1 MKIMNIW
8 VTGMCLWVL
17 AGACTNDNGNYRYS
31 TLNSVKIE
39 GLEEIYNVDQMDTLK
54 IETLKL
60 NFQVE
65 ETDELDFEWKVNDKV
80 ISTERFCR
88 GVMTEVPR
96 NANYAGVLCV
106 TDRATDLKYYAQ
118 FGVKVGT
125 AFSNALFVLS
135 EDADGTALL
144 SMQRRDRENAPLV
157 HSVFEQVNPEF
168 GHLGKKPKQL
178 IAQSTYNMA
187 AEENVPLFYA
197 VCAEGDKKVA
207 SLNPQTMELDGYYAT
222 ESIVG
227 YPGDFSPEYFFCY
240 YGMGMVISE
249 GQLFLLNYMDSQTLY
264 EPVSGYSFV
273 WAGQNGGAISTVWFA
288 YDENTEQFLHL
299 TCDENKDPMLF
310 DQATPLDEVEIFQG
324 EAPVTTGL
332 KYLTYGERVDGYDNV
347 MYPVLWDPASGTAH
361 FYEIDCRSDFNWNTF
376 EQILSLSFRE
386 VLQRPNLSGE
396 HPVCL
401 LSNHGYWFFAE
412 GKKIV
417 RFYYEDGGTDVDWYS
432 GLTGEVTAMLFDENQ
447 ERIFVATYDG
457 TQSRI
462 YELSALNA
470 NQSLKEPLLMDGKI
484 VSMAVAGEWTY

>member
-8 VTGMCLWVL
+8 VTGMCLLAL
-17 AGACTNDNGNYRYS
+17 AGACTDDNGNYRYS
-31 TLNSVKIE
+31 TLNSIEIE
-39 GLEEIYNVDQMDTLK
+39 GVEEVYNVDQMDTLK

-60 NFQVE
+60 HFQVE

-88 GVMTEVPR
+88 AVMTEVPR
-96 NANYAGVLCV
+96 NTDYAGVLCI

-178 IAQSTYNMA
+178 IAPYSNGMY
-187 AEENVPLFYA
+187 V

-207 SLNPQTMELDGYYAT
+207 SLNAQTMELDGYYTA
-222 ESIVG
+222 EIIDG
-227 YPGDFSPEYFFCY
+227 YQGEFIPEHFFCY

-249 GQLFLLNYMDSQTLY
+249 GQLFLLNLFDSRTLH
-264 EPVSGYSFV
+264 EPVTGHSFA
-273 WAGQNGGAISTVWFA
+273 WAGMNSSATTEIWFA

-299 TCDENKDPMLF
+299 TCDKNKDQMLH
-310 DQATPLDEVEIFQG
+310 DQAIPLGEVELSQE

-347 MYPVLWDPASGTAH
+347 MYPVLWDPASGMAH
-361 FYEIDCRSDFNWNTF
+361 FYEIDCKVDFNYVTF
-376 EQILSLSFRE
+376 EQ
-386 VLQRPNLSGE
+386 
-396 HPVCL
+396 
-401 LSNHGYWFFAE
+401 
-412 GKKIV
+412 
-417 RFYYEDGGTDVDWYS
+417 
-432 GLTGEVTAMLFDENQ
+432 
-447 ERIFVATYDG
+447 
-457 TQSRI
+457 
-462 YELSALNA
+462 
-470 NQSLKEPLLMDGKI
+470 
-484 VSMAVAGEWTY
+484 